1 MKCFIVDDSQL
12 YIDIITRAI
21 SSPTDVIKST
31 TNPREAIEHI
41 IAFDPD
47 VIVIDFVMPDISGT
61 QLAEEI
67 NQNKLTS
74 HIPILLIS
82 AGEIPCD
89 YRNYGIYDHIE
100 KSEPIE
106 SIRKSLNLFSNIG
119 KINKHIKKIK

>member
-12 YIDIITRAI
+12 YIDIIAQAI
-21 SSPTDVIKST
+21 ASDGDIIKST
-31 TNPREAIEHI
+31 TNPNNAIEQI
-41 IAFDPD
+41 IEFDPD
-47 VIVIDFVMPDISGT
+47 VIVIDYIMPEKSGT
-61 QLAEEI
+61 QLADEI
-67 NQNKLTS
+67 NQNKITS

-119 KINKHIKKIK
+119 KINKHTKKIK